1 MALIKL
7 IKKIKSIN
15 INNSKIIILGRG
27 SSAKYFLNNI
37 NNFKKK
43 RDILIGYNTNEI
55 ISKVDFYFTN
65 KNSFKTK
72 KKIFYKNLIKKLSK
86 KFLKLKIGNT
96 DFGIFALLFFI
107 NFFSMKK
114 TKIYLWGFDFRSSNI
129 SSDYNKKKSFGN
141 FYQKEIVI
149 KSQRI
154 FFSNIK
160 KYFKKIDIYL
170 FGFNFFS
177 DYDPRS
183 HILKKLKYPRNVKIT
198 AEITTNHFGK
208 NHLIKKLIEHAS
220 EAGADYVK
228 FQMRNVET
236 FYSKKELDNNFKSPF
251 GKTFKDYRNGLELND
266 SQIILIKK
274 LCKKYKIKPFFS
286 VLDIQSFQKL
296 SKYKFSMIK
305 IPSTISEDKN
315 FLKYISKHY
324 KGEIIVSIGMT
335 NKSYINEII
344 KRFNKCK
351 KVYILHCV
359 SSYPAFVSDL
369 NIAVISYLKK
379 LSEKYKFI
387 VPGYSSHDLTT
398 EAGIMAIA
406 AGAKMIE
413 KHVRYEEDNRF
424 HFNDTAL
431 DVRTEFKD
439 YVYNL
444 RLAEKIYGDEEKKI
458 LKSEHHKYFKR
469 K

>member
-72 KKIFYKNLIKKLSK
+72 KTIFYKDLIKKLSK

-183 HILKKLKYPRNVKIT
+183 
-198 AEITTNHFGK
+198 
-208 NHLIKKLIEHAS
+208 
-220 EAGADYVK
+220 
-228 FQMRNVET
+228 
-236 FYSKKELDNNFKSPF
+236 
-251 GKTFKDYRNGLELND
+251 
-266 SQIILIKK
+266 
-274 LCKKYKIKPFFS
+274 
-286 VLDIQSFQKL
+286 
-296 SKYKFSMIK
+296 
-305 IPSTISEDKN
+305 
-315 FLKYISKHY
+315 
-324 KGEIIVSIGMT
+324 
-335 NKSYINEII
+335 
-344 KRFNKCK
+344 
-351 KVYILHCV
+351 
-359 SSYPAFVSDL
+359 
-369 NIAVISYLKK
+369 
-379 LSEKYKFI
+379 
-387 VPGYSSHDLTT
+387 
-398 EAGIMAIA
+398 
-406 AGAKMIE
+406 
-413 KHVRYEEDNRF
+413 
-424 HFNDTAL
+424 
-431 DVRTEFKD
+431 
-439 YVYNL
+439 
-444 RLAEKIYGDEEKKI
+444 
-458 LKSEHHKYFKR
+458 
-469 K
+469 